1 MISYSFENLIFLDV
15 YQAILFQYGFIIKH
29 FISFSLFC
37 FGFLFSQNK
46 KSPLQTI
53 GEEQT
58 QNPYTE
64 LLVLKAHHD
73 IVRFLVQLDD
83 YR

>member
-1 MISYSFENLIFLDV
+1 MIFYHKSFYVF
-15 YQAILFQYGFIIKH
+15 
-29 FISFSLFC
+29 FC
-37 FGFLFSQNK
+37 FPHYK

-73 IVRFLVQLDD
+73 IVRYLVRLDD

>member
-1 MISYSFENLIFLDV
+1 MWYSFLSFVFLDV
-15 YQAILFQYGFIIKH
+15 YHAVLFEYAFYHK
-29 FISFSLFC
+29 SFYFFLFC
-37 FGFLFSQNK
+37 FGFSPRYK

-64 LLVLKAHHD
+64 LLVLKTHHD
-73 IVRFLVQLDD
+73 IVRFLVRLDD
-83 YR
+83 GR

>member
-1 MISYSFENLIFLDV
+1 MLRWLIGGGREPQGL
-15 YQAILFQYGFIIKH
+15 AE
-29 FISFSLFC
+29 
-37 FGFLFSQNK
+37 

-73 IVRFLVQLDD
+73 IVRFLVQLDE

>member
-1 MISYSFENLIFLDV
+1 MHTMCFIRMWS
-15 YQAILFQYGFIIKH
+15 FIINH
-29 FISFSLFC
+29 FISF
-37 FGFLFSQNK
+37 FLSFFSPHYKQ
-46 KSPLQTI
+46 SPLQTI